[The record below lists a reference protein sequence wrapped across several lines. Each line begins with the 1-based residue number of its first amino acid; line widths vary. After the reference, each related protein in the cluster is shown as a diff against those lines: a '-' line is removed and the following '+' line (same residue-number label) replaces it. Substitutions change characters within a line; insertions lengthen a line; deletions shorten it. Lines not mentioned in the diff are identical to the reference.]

1 MSLLQDELLQLP
13 YPTLPYPTL
22 PYPAL
27 LFLKIVFVQDFLS
40 VTITLSMVYHK
51 EMQAFRMY
59 VDASM

>member
-1 MSLLQDELLQLP
+1 MSLLQDELLQLS
-13 YPTLPYPTL
+13 YPILSYPILPYS
-22 PYPAL
+22 AL

-40 VTITLSMVYHK
+40 VTITLSMVHHK

>member
-13 YPTLPYPTL
+13 YPTLPYS
-22 PYPAL
+22 AL

-51 EMQAFRMY
+51 EM
-59 VDASM
+59 